1 MTGDTRE
8 KQIPAYLRLY
18 RTLVNDITAGVYPY
32 GSKLPSKRVMA
43 DEKGV
48 SVITV
53 EHAVDLLNE
62 EGYVQSRQRSGVFV
76 TYRVGDLLIDTEMS
90 DEDGDDMSS
99 PLTLINKDE
108 KPQDTG
114 EFPFSV
120 LARTMRKVLLDYG
133 EKILVKS
140 ANHGCLELR
149 DEICHYLARSRGM
162 HVDSAQVIIGAG
174 TEYLYGLIAQ
184 LLGPGRIFA
193 IEDPSY
199 NKIRSVYEAMGI
211 TCDMLPLTADGIATS
226 ELEA

>member
-120 LARTMRKVLLDYG
+120 LART
-133 EKILVKS
+133 
-140 ANHGCLELR
+140 LR
-149 DEICHYLARSRGM
+149 A
-162 HVDSAQVIIGAG
+162 
-174 TEYLYGLIAQ
+174 
-184 LLGPGRIFA
+184 
-193 IEDPSY
+193 
-199 NKIRSVYEAMGI
+199 
-211 TCDMLPLTADGIATS
+211 
-226 ELEA
+226 